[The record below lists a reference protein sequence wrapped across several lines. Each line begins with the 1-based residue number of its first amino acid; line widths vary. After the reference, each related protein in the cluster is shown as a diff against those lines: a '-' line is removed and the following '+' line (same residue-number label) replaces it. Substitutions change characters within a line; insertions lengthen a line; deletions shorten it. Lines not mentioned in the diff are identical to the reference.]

1 METFEGGFTMSEWKG
16 KESWSRVKDKKAWDT
31 NFDNIFRKS
40 SKIIVIPEPKEEIRG
55 KSSDSPII
63 DDLDLKSALRRTVN
77 LFLDDIRF
85 PARTFIVNGVKEP
98 ISLQE
103 VSGVS
108 PEDWVIVRNYEEFV
122 SHIRHFGAPK
132 KVSFDHDLCDD
143 HMNEYLKIR
152 DIPSKKFDYAKFKTK
167 TGFHCAQYLIQHCAD
182 NSLDFPEY
190 FIHTY
195 NHIGYEN
202 IEKEITK
209 YVHKI

>member
-1 METFEGGFTMSEWKG
+1 MSEWKG
-16 KESWSRVKDKKAWDT
+16 KQSWSRVKDKKSFDT
-31 NFDNIFRKS
+31 NFDNIFRK
-40 SKIIVIPEPKEEIRG
+40 KKDCLKDIITDYQEEVRIMNPEAMIKVTLTDETKNKKER
-55 KSSDSPII
+55 S
-63 DDLDLKSALRRTVN
+63 N